1 MPGSGSINDD
11 VPGAGHL
18 HQHKERKHS
27 HLGLKIK
34 LSECPTGPGQV
45 QKTQNAMSNC
55 LFALGP
61 YLSAMTNALLTD
73 LGLSIPRVL

>member
-1 MPGSGSINDD
+1 MPGAEPINDD

-18 HQHKERKHS
+18 HQHKECQHS

-34 LSECPTGPGQV
+34 LSECPIEPGQA

-61 YLSAMTNALLTD
+61 SN
-73 LGLSIPRVL
+73 